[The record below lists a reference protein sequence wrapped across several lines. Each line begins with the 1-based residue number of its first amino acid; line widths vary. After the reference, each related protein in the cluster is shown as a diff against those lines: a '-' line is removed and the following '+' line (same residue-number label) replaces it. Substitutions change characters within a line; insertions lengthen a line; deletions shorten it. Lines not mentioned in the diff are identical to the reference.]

1 MNEELNTI
9 AQQLLDYWLNNNIVK
24 NFTLFELFIKVSKL
38 SYMDSDKNEELL
50 KLITYIKY
58 QYTIPV
64 LSINVDAWLE
74 ENECNSFIYGIYQ
87 KLSSLKMI

>member
-24 NFTLFELFIKVSKL
+24 NFNLFELFIKVSKL
-38 SYMDSDKNEELL
+38 SYMDNDKNEELL

-58 QYTIPV
+58 QYAIPV
-64 LSINVDAWLE
+64 LSINVEAWLE

>member
-9 AQQLLDYWLNNNIVK
+9 AQQLLNYWLNNNIVK

-58 QYTIPV
+58 QYAIPV

-74 ENECNSFIYGIYQ
+74 EKECNSFIYGIYQ

>member
-24 NFTLFELFIKVSKL
+24 NFNLFELFIKVSKL
-38 SYMDSDKNEELL
+38 SYMDNDKNEELL

-58 QYTIPV
+58 QYAIPV
-64 LSINVDAWLE
+64 LSINVNAWLE

>member
-1 MNEELNTI
+1 MNEKLNTI
-9 AQQLLDYWLNNNIVK
+9 AQQLLNYWLNNNIVK

-58 QYTIPV
+58 QYAIPV

>member
-1 MNEELNTI
+1 MTEELNTI

-24 NFTLFELFIKVSKL
+24 NFNLFELFIKVSKL
-38 SYMDSDKNEELL
+38 SYMDNDKNEELL

-58 QYTIPV
+58 QYAIPV
-64 LSINVDAWLE
+64 LSINVNAWLE

>member
-24 NFTLFELFIKVSKL
+24 NFTLFELFVRVSKL
-38 SYMDSDKNEELL
+38 SYMNNDSNEELL

-58 QYTIPV
+58 QYSIPV

-74 ENECNSFIYGIYQ
+74 ENEYNGFIYGIYQ

>member
-9 AQQLLDYWLNNNIVK
+9 AQQLLNYWLNNNIVK

-38 SYMDSDKNEELL
+38 SYIDSDKNEELL

-58 QYTIPV
+58 QYAIPV

>member
-24 NFTLFELFIKVSKL
+24 NFNLFELFIKVSKL
-38 SYMDSDKNEELL
+38 SYMDNDKNEELL
-50 KLITYIKY
+50 KLITYIEY
-58 QYTIPV
+58 QYAIPV
-64 LSINVDAWLE
+64 LSINVNAWLE
-74 ENECNSFIYGIYQ
+74 ENEYNSFIYGIYQ